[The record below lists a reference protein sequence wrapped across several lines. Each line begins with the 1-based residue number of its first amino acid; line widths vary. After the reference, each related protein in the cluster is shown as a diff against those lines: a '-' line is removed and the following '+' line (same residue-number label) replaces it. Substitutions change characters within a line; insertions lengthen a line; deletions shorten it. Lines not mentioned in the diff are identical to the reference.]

1 MYRIYVDGNLIYD
14 NHTPELSVSDAT
26 LELLQNDISTFQFT
40 IYPNNPYINKV
51 ERMVSRV
58 TVYRD
63 STLMFSGL
71 VCDDEVGF
79 MNQRMIKCKSD
90 MYYLTRTI
98 VREYEFSGGVKEYFA
113 KLISEHNAHSEFKFT
128 VGKVTVTDPNDYITR
143 SSSGYPTTW
152 NEINDKCIKLLG
164 GYVSLR
170 YADGK
175 TYIDY
180 LADYEEVSPQ
190 KIEFGKNLLEAKREA
205 SGLDIATVLIPL
217 GASYEVTSDNSSNDD
232 ESSSDDSSD
241 ESATDTSATDT
252 TTESKR
258 VDITSVND
266 SKNYIENADG
276 IARYGRIEKTN
287 TWDDVHEPAILLK
300 KAKAYL
306 DDLIYHKMTIT
317 VSAVD
322 LANISKIDSFSMK
335 QYIHVISKPNGI
347 DDIYLPMKMSI
358 NILDASQNKIELSA
372 ATQTQEKS
380 EVSRTQSSGLVE
392 QIITTEN
399 NTKNNINKTIE
410 GYSTKINQ
418 QKDSI
423 STEVARTKKEMIDYT
438 DKSLNDYYT
447 KDETVSRISQEA
459 DRVNSLISKVQSALV
474 GTVNRLVELNRITAK
489 TKPSDDSVIKFESN
503 NLKLG
508 YAKDGAFEL
517 YKSENFTGLYND
529 SKTHSLL
536 AVVRTEDNSSQSIT
550 IKAGNR
556 TSTAKIDGDYT
567 RITID
572 SISFADSKS
581 ISVSCT
587 SGVYLCFDKL
597 RLIEADK
604 YVDIAEGIT
613 SLTNSVTQTQGTVEF
628 ISSQLDTLK
637 SDIDGASETSER
649 IKKYVIFNEDKDDA
663 SLTLC
668 TSRDASGKPT
678 GFTMKLTPKAL
689 NFYQNYGDTEPIA
702 YLTNSNLYITKAV
715 VVQSFRVGHHI
726 WTATKTDSGDDM
738 LVLDYIGGDA

>member
-1 MYRIYVDGNLIYD
+1 MYRIYLDNNLIYD

-51 ERMVSRV
+51 SRMVSRV

-98 VREYEFSGGVKEYFA
+98 VREYEFSGGVKEYFTM
-113 KLISEHNAHSEFKFT
+113 LIDEHNTHSEFKFT
-128 VGKVTVTDPNDYITR
+128 VGNITVTDPNDYITR
-143 SSSGYPTTW
+143 SSSGLPSTW
-152 NEINDKCIKLLG
+152 NELNDKCLKLLG

-180 LADYEEVSPQ
+180 LADYETVSPQ
-190 KIEFGKNLLEAKREA
+190 TIEFGKNLLEAKREA

-217 GASYEVTSDNSSNDD
+217 GASYEVTSNNSSND
-232 ESSSDDSSD
+232 ESSSDDD
-241 ESATDTSATDT
+241 SADTSATDT

-266 SKNYIENADG
+266 GKNYIENEDG

-287 TWDDVHEPAILLK
+287 TWDDVHEPAILLR

-322 LANISKIDSFSMK
+322 LANINKIDSFSMK
-335 QYIHVISKPNGI
+335 QYIHVVSKPNGI
-347 DDIYLPMKMSI
+347 DDVYLPMKMSI
-358 NILDASQNKIELSA
+358 NILDASQNKIELSVA
-372 ATQTQEKS
+372 SQTNEKS

-399 NTKNNINKTIE
+399 NTKNNINKTVE

-459 DRVNSLISKVQSALV
+459 DRVNSPISKVQSALV

-508 YAKDGAFEL
+508 YVSDGAFEL

-572 SISFADSKS
+572 SISFNGNKS
-581 ISVSCT
+581 ISVSCS

-597 RLIEADK
+597 RLIEADR

-715 VVQSFRVGHHI
+715 VVQSYRVGHHI
-726 WTATKTDSGDDM
+726 WTATKTDLGEDM
-738 LVLDYIGGDA
+738 LVLDYIGGGA

>member
-1 MYRIYVDGNLIYD
+1 MYRIYLDNNLIYD

-26 LELLQNDISTFQFT
+26 LELVQNDISTFQFT

-51 ERMVSRV
+51 ERMVSRM
-58 TVYRD
+58 TVYRG

-79 MNQRMIKCKSD
+79 MNQRLIRCKSD
-90 MYYLTRTI
+90 LYYLTRTV
-98 VREYEFSGGVKEYFA
+98 VRVYEFSGSVKDYFTM
-113 KLISEHNAHSEFKFT
+113 LINEHNAHSEFKFT

-164 GYVSLR
+164 GYISLR

-180 LADYEEVSPQ
+180 LADYDEVSPQ

-217 GASYEVTSDNSSNDD
+217 GASYDVTADNSSNDD
-232 ESSSDDSSD
+232 ESSSDDDSD
-241 ESATDTSATDT
+241 DNSATDT

-266 SKNYIENADG
+266 GKNYIENADG

-287 TWDDVHEPAILLK
+287 TWDDVHEPAILLR
-300 KAKAYL
+300 KAKEYL

-322 LANISKIDSFSMK
+322 LANINKIASFSMK
-335 QYIHVISKPNGI
+335 QYIHVISKPNDI
-347 DDIYLPMKMSI
+347 DDVYLPMKMSI

-372 ATQTQEKS
+372 ATQTKEKS

-399 NTKNNINKTIE
+399 NTKNNINKTVE
-410 GYSTKINQ
+410 GYNTKINQ

-438 DKSLNDYYT
+438 DKSLNGYYT

-489 TKPSDDSVIKFESN
+489 TKPSDDSVIKFENN

-508 YAKDGAFEL
+508 YASDGAFEL
-517 YKSENFTGLYND
+517 YKSENFTGLYD
-529 SKTHSLL
+529 SSKTHSLL

-556 TSTAKIDGDYT
+556 TSTAKIDGDYA

-572 SISFADSKS
+572 NISFDESKS
-581 ISVSCT
+581 ISISCS

-613 SLTNSVTQTQGTVEF
+613 SLTNSVSQTQGTVEF

-649 IKKYVIFNEDKDDA
+649 IKKYVIFNEDPDDA

-715 VVQSFRVGHHI
+715 VVQSFRIGHHI

-738 LVLDYIGGDA
+738 LVLDYIGGNA

>member
-1 MYRIYVDGNLIYD
+1 MYRIYLDNNLIYD

-51 ERMVSRV
+51 SRMVSRV

-98 VREYEFSGGVKEYFA
+98 VREYEFSGGVKEYFTM
-113 KLISEHNAHSEFKFT
+113 LIDEHNTHSEFKFT
-128 VGKVTVTDPNDYITR
+128 VGNITVTDPNDYITR
-143 SSSGYPTTW
+143 SSSGLPSTW
-152 NEINDKCIKLLG
+152 NELNDKCLKLLG

-180 LADYEEVSPQ
+180 LADYETVSPQ
-190 KIEFGKNLLEAKREA
+190 TIEFGKNLLEAKREA

-217 GASYEVTSDNSSNDD
+217 GASYEVTSNNSSND
-232 ESSSDDSSD
+232 ESSSDDD
-241 ESATDTSATDT
+241 SADTSATDT

-266 SKNYIENADG
+266 GKNYIENEDG

-287 TWDDVHEPAILLK
+287 TWDDVHEPAILLR

-322 LANISKIDSFSMK
+322 LANINKIDSFSMK
-335 QYIHVISKPNGI
+335 QYIHVVSKPNGI
-347 DDIYLPMKMSI
+347 DDVYLPMKMSI
-358 NILDASQNKIELSA
+358 NILDASQNKIELSVA
-372 ATQTQEKS
+372 SQTNEKS

-399 NTKNNINKTIE
+399 NTKNNINKTVE

-508 YAKDGAFEL
+508 YVSDGAFEL

-572 SISFADSKS
+572 SISFNGNKS
-581 ISVSCT
+581 ISVSCS

-597 RLIEADK
+597 RLIEADR

-715 VVQSFRVGHHI
+715 VVQSFRIGHHI
-726 WTATKTDSGDDM
+726 WTATKTSSGDDM
-738 LVLDYIGGDA
+738 LILDYIGGDA

>member
-1 MYRIYVDGNLIYD
+1 MYRIYIDNNLIYD

-26 LELLQNDISTFQFT
+26 LELVQNDISTFQFT
-40 IYPNNPYINKV
+40 IYPNNPYIKKV

-128 VGKVTVTDPNDYITR
+128 VGNITVTDPNDYITR
-143 SSSGYPTTW
+143 SASGLPSTW

-170 YADGK
+170 YADGN

-180 LADYEEVSPQ
+180 LADYETVSPQ

-217 GASYEVTSDNSSNDD
+217 GASYEVTADNSSSD
-232 ESSSDDSSD
+232 ESSSDDS
-241 ESATDTSATDT
+241 A
-252 TTESKR
+252 TESKR

-266 SKNYIENADG
+266 GKNYIENADG

-335 QYIHVISKPNGI
+335 QYIHVVSKPNGI

-358 NILDASQNKIELSA
+358 NILDASQNKIELSVA
-372 ATQTQEKS
+372 SQTKDS
-380 EVSRTQSSGLVE
+380 ASIVRTVKSGLVD
-392 QIITTEN
+392 QIINVEN
-399 NTKNNINKTIE
+399 TAKD
-410 GYSTKINQ
+410 KINRTVEEYNSKIMQ
-418 QKDSI
+418 EKDSI
-423 STEVARTKKEMIDYT
+423 SAEVAESVSKKSRVTMAPTAPTNPNIGDLWINTDGNVMSFYSGIEWIDATNEGLEKFINTTFRTYVEQTSKQFSFVIESYT
-438 DKSLNDYYT
+438 
-447 KDETVSRISQEA
+447 SRI
-459 DRVNSLISKVQSALV
+459 
-474 GTVNRLVELNRITAK
+474 
-489 TKPSDDSVIKFESN
+489 DSVESSLTEQ
-503 NLKLG
+503 LKP
-508 YAKDGAFEL
+508 
-517 YKSENFTGLYND
+517 
-529 SKTHSLL
+529 
-536 AVVRTEDNSSQSIT
+536 VRT
-550 IKAGNR
+550 
-556 TSTAKIDGDYT
+556 Y
-567 RITID
+567 
-572 SISFADSKS
+572 
-581 ISVSCT
+581 
-587 SGVYLCFDKL
+587 
-597 RLIEADK
+597 
-604 YVDIAEGIT
+604 
-613 SLTNSVTQTQGTVEF
+613 
-628 ISSQLDTLK
+628 
-637 SDIDGASETSER
+637 
-649 IKKYVIFNEDKDDA
+649 
-663 SLTLC
+663 
-668 TSRDASGKPT
+668 
-678 GFTMKLTPKAL
+678 FTMKDDGLHIAKSGSSSEIV
-689 NFYQNYGDTEPIA
+689 YGNDKISLCESGQEIA
-702 YLTNSNLYITKAV
+702 FIKQHKMYITDIEVTNSLRIGNYAFSPRKNGSVDFKLYKKEGT
-715 VVQSFRVGHHI
+715 S
-726 WTATKTDSGDDM
+726 
-738 LVLDYIGGDA
+738 

>member
-1 MYRIYVDGNLIYD
+1 MYRIYLDNNLIYD

-51 ERMVSRV
+51 SRMVSRV

-98 VREYEFSGGVKEYFA
+98 VREYEFSGGVKEYFTM
-113 KLISEHNAHSEFKFT
+113 LIDEHNAHSEFKFT
-128 VGKVTVTDPNDYITR
+128 VGNITVTDPNDYITR
-143 SSSGYPTTW
+143 SSSGLPSTW
-152 NEINDKCIKLLG
+152 NELNDKCLKLLG

-180 LADYEEVSPQ
+180 LADYETVSPQ
-190 KIEFGKNLLEAKREA
+190 TIEFGKNLLEAKREA

-217 GASYEVTSDNSSNDD
+217 GASYEVTSNNSSND
-232 ESSSDDSSD
+232 ESSSDDD
-241 ESATDTSATDT
+241 SADTSATDT

-266 SKNYIENADG
+266 GKNYIENEDG

-287 TWDDVHEPAILLK
+287 TWDDVHEPAILLR

-322 LANISKIDSFSMK
+322 LANINKIDSFSMK
-335 QYIHVISKPNGI
+335 QYIHVVSKPNGI
-347 DDIYLPMKMSI
+347 DDVYLPMKMSI
-358 NILDASQNKIELSA
+358 NILDASQNKIELSVA
-372 ATQTQEKS
+372 SQTNEKS

-399 NTKNNINKTIE
+399 NTKNNINKTVE

-508 YAKDGAFEL
+508 YVSDGAFEL

-572 SISFADSKS
+572 SISFNGNKS
-581 ISVSCT
+581 ISVSCS

-597 RLIEADK
+597 RLIEADR

-715 VVQSFRVGHHI
+715 VVQSFRIGHHI
-726 WTATKTDSGDDM
+726 WTATKTSSGDDM
-738 LVLDYIGGDA
+738 LILDYIGGDA

>member
-1 MYRIYVDGNLIYD
+1 MYRIYADGKLIYD

-40 IYPNNPYINKV
+40 IYPNNPYINDID
-51 ERMVSRV
+51 RMVSRV

-63 STLMFSGL
+63 STLMFAGL

-98 VREYEFSGGVKEYFA
+98 VREYEFSGGVKEYFT
-113 KLISEHNAHSEFKFT
+113 KLIDEHNAHSEFKFT
-128 VGKVTVTDPNDYITR
+128 VGNVTVTDPNDYITR
-143 SSSGYPTTW
+143 SSSGLPTTW
-152 NEINDKCIKLLG
+152 NELNDKCIKLLG

-180 LADYEEVSPQ
+180 LADYETVSPQ
-190 KIEFGKNLLEAKREA
+190 TIEFGKNLLEAKREA

-217 GASYEVTSDNSSNDD
+217 GASYEVTTDNSSNDD
-232 ESSSDDSSD
+232 ESSSDDSSSD
-241 ESATDTSATDT
+241 DSADTSATDT

-266 SKNYIENADG
+266 GKNYIENADG

-287 TWDDVHEPAILLK
+287 TWDDVHEPAILLR

-335 QYIHVISKPNGI
+335 QYIHVVSKPNGI

-358 NILDASQNKIELSA
+358 NILDASQNKIELSV
-372 ATQTQEKS
+372 ATQTNEKS
-380 EVSRTQSSGLVE
+380 EISRTQSSGLVE

-399 NTKNNINKTIE
+399 NTKNNINKTVE

-418 QKDSI
+418 QKDII

-517 YKSENFTGLYND
+517 YKSENFTGLYNE

-572 SISFADSKS
+572 SISFDESKS

-597 RLIEADK
+597 RLIEADR

-628 ISSQLDTLK
+628 ISSQLDTLR

-649 IKKYVIFNEDKDDA
+649 IKKYVIFNEDPDDA

-668 TSRDASGKPT
+668 TSRDSSGKPT

-738 LVLDYIGGDA
+738 LVLDYIGGNA

>member
-1 MYRIYVDGNLIYD
+1 MYRIYLDNNLIYD

-63 STLMFSGL
+63 NMLMFSGL

-98 VREYEFSGGVKEYFA
+98 VREYEFSGGVKEYFM

-128 VGKVTVTDPNDYITR
+128 VGKVTVTDANDYITR

-152 NEINDKCIKLLG
+152 NEINDKCIKMLG
-164 GYVSLR
+164 GYISLR

-180 LADYEEVSPQ
+180 LADYETVSTQ

-217 GASYEVTSDNSSNDD
+217 GASYEVTADNSSD
-232 ESSSDDSSD
+232 ESSSDDSSSD
-241 ESATDTSATDT
+241 DSADTSATDT

-266 SKNYIENADG
+266 GKNYIENADG

-322 LANISKIDSFSMK
+322 LANISKIDSFNMK

-347 DDIYLPMKMSI
+347 DDVYLPMKMSI
-358 NILDASQNKIELSA
+358 NILDASQNKIELSV

-399 NTKNNINKTIE
+399 NTKNNINKTVE

-438 DKSLNDYYT
+438 DNSLNDYYT

-459 DRVNSLISKVQSALV
+459 ERVNSLISKVQSALV
-474 GTVNRLVELNRITAK
+474 GTVNRLVELNKITAK

-517 YKSENFTGLYND
+517 YKSENFTGLYD
-529 SKTHSLL
+529 SSKTHSLL

-572 SISFADSKS
+572 SISLMKASQYQSHALLVS
-581 ISVSCT
+581 ICAST
-587 SGVYLCFDKL
+587 S
-597 RLIEADK
+597 
-604 YVDIAEGIT
+604 
-613 SLTNSVTQTQGTVEF
+613 
-628 ISSQLDTLK
+628 
-637 SDIDGASETSER
+637 
-649 IKKYVIFNEDKDDA
+649 
-663 SLTLC
+663 
-668 TSRDASGKPT
+668 
-678 GFTMKLTPKAL
+678 
-689 NFYQNYGDTEPIA
+689 
-702 YLTNSNLYITKAV
+702 
-715 VVQSFRVGHHI
+715 
-726 WTATKTDSGDDM
+726 
-738 LVLDYIGGDA
+738 

>member
-1 MYRIYVDGNLIYD
+1 MYRIYADGKLIYD

-40 IYPNNPYINKV
+40 IYPSNPYIN
-51 ERMVSRV
+51 EIARMV
-58 TVYRD
+58 TKIKVYRD
-63 STLMFSGL
+63 VKLMFSGL

-90 MYYLTRTI
+90 LYYLTRTV
-98 VREYEFSGGVKEYFA
+98 VRVYEFSGSVKDYFTM
-113 KLISEHNAHSEFKFT
+113 LINEHNAHSEFKFT

-152 NEINDKCIKLLG
+152 NEINDKCIKMLG
-164 GYVSLR
+164 GYISLR

-217 GASYEVTSDNSSNDD
+217 GASYEVTTDNSTNED

-241 ESATDTSATDT
+241 DSTTDTSATGT

-266 SKNYIENADG
+266 GKNYIENEDG

-322 LANISKIDSFSMK
+322 LANISRIESFSMK

-347 DDIYLPMKMSI
+347 DDVYLPMKMSI
-358 NILDASQNKIELSA
+358 NILDASQNKLELSV

-399 NTKNNINKTIE
+399 NTKNNINKTVE
-410 GYSTKINQ
+410 GYNTKINQ

-474 GTVNRLVELNRITAK
+474 GTVNRLVELNRITAN

-508 YAKDGAFEL
+508 YASDGAFDI

-572 SISFADSKS
+572 SISFTDSKS

-613 SLTNSVTQTQGTVEF
+613 LLTNSVTQTQGTVEF

-649 IKKYVIFNEDKDDA
+649 IKKYVIFNEDPNDA

-668 TSRDASGKPT
+668 TSRDSSGKPT

>member
-40 IYPNNPYINKV
+40 IYSNNPYINDID
-51 ERMVSRV
+51 RMVSRV

-63 STLMFSGL
+63 SMLMFSGL

-98 VREYEFSGGVKEYFA
+98 VREYEFSGDVKEYFT

-128 VGKVTVTDPNDYITR
+128 VGNVTVTDPNDYITR
-143 SSSGYPTTW
+143 AASGLPSTW

-164 GYVSLR
+164 GYILLR

-180 LADYEEVSPQ
+180 LADYDTVSPQ

-217 GASYEVTSDNSSNDD
+217 GASYDVTADKNSD

-241 ESATDTSATDT
+241 DSATDTSATDT

-266 SKNYIENADG
+266 GKNYIENEDG

-287 TWDDVHEPAILLK
+287 TWDDVHEPEILLR

-322 LANISKIDSFSMK
+322 LANISRIESFSMK

-347 DDIYLPMKMSI
+347 DDVYLPMKMSI
-358 NILDASQNKIELSA
+358 NILDASQNKIELSV
-372 ATQTQEKS
+372 ATHTQEKS

-399 NTKNNINKTIE
+399 NTKNNINKTVE
-410 GYSTKINQ
+410 GYNTKINQ

-474 GTVNRLVELNRITAK
+474 GTVNRLVELNRITAN

-556 TSTAKIDGDYT
+556 TATAKIDGDYT

-581 ISVSCT
+581 ISVSCS

-613 SLTNSVTQTQGTVEF
+613 SLTNSVSQTQGTIEF

-637 SDIDGASETSER
+637 SDIDGASETSKR
-649 IKKYVIFNEDKDDA
+649 IKKYVIFNEDPSDA

-668 TSRDASGKPT
+668 TSRDSREKPT

-689 NFYQNYGDTEPIA
+689 NFYQNYGDAEPIA

>member
-1 MYRIYVDGNLIYD
+1 MYRIYLDDNLIYD

-51 ERMVSRV
+51 DRMVSRV
-58 TVYRD
+58 TVYHD
-63 STLMFSGL
+63 STLMFAGL

-90 MYYLTRTI
+90 LYYLSRTI
-98 VREYEFSGGVKEYFA
+98 VRNYEFSGGVKEYFT
-113 KLISEHNAHSEFKFT
+113 KLINEHNAHSEFKFT
-128 VGKVTVTDPNDYITR
+128 VGNVTVTDPNDYITR

-152 NEINDKCIKLLG
+152 NEINDKCLKMLG
-164 GYVSLR
+164 GYISLR

-217 GASYEVTSDNSSNDD
+217 GASYEVTADNSSD
-232 ESSSDDSSD
+232 ESSSDDSS
-241 ESATDTSATDT
+241 DTSATDT

-266 SKNYIENADG
+266 GKNYIENADG

-322 LANISKIDSFSMK
+322 LANIKQIDSFSMK
-335 QYIHVISKPNGI
+335 QYIHVMSKPNGI
-347 DDIYLPMKMSI
+347 DDVYLPMKMSI
-358 NILDASQNKIELSA
+358 NILDASQNKIELSV
-372 ATQTQEKS
+372 ATQTKEKS

-399 NTKNNINKTIE
+399 NTKNNINKTVE

-418 QKDSI
+418 TRDII
-423 STEVARTKKEMIDYT
+423 STEVSRTKKEMIDYT
-438 DKSLNDYYT
+438 ESSLNDYYT

-459 DRVNSLISKVQSALV
+459 ERVNSLISKVQSALV
-474 GTVNRLVELNRITAK
+474 GTVNRLVELNKITAK
-489 TKPSDDSVIKFESN
+489 TKPSDDSVIKFERN

-508 YAKDGAFEL
+508 YASDGAFEL
-517 YKSENFTGLYND
+517 YKSENFTGTYD
-529 SKTHSLL
+529 ASKTHSLL

-556 TSTAKIDGDYT
+556 TSTAKIDGDYA

-572 SISFADSKS
+572 NISFDESKS
-581 ISVSCT
+581 ISVSCS

-613 SLTNSVTQTQGTVEF
+613 SLTNSVTQTQGTIEF

-649 IKKYVIFNEDKDDA
+649 IKKYVIFNEDPNDA

-689 NFYQNYGDTEPIA
+689 NFYQNYGDAEPIA

-715 VVQSFRVGHHI
+715 VVQSFRIGHHI
-726 WTATKTDSGDDM
+726 WTATKTSSGDDM
-738 LVLDYIGGDA
+738 LVLDYIGGNA